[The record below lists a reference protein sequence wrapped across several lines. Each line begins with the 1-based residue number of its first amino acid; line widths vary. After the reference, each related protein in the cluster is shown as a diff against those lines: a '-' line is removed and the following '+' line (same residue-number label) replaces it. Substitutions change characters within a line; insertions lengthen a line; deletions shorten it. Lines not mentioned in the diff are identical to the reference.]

1 MKLSVIES
9 VVKDKR
15 VVLIDDS
22 IVRGTTIANLIKT
35 MRQCGAKEI
44 HVRISSPPF
53 LYPCYYGTD
62 VPDNSLLIANEYG
75 TEEIR
80 QRIGADSLGY
90 MNLEDLEEMTG
101 DLPICKACFDNNY
114 PV

>member
-1 MKLSVIES
+1 MKLSILKS

-15 VVLIDDS
+15 IILIDDS
-22 IVRGTTIANLIKT
+22 IVRGTT
-35 MRQCGAKEI
+35 MRRIIEMLRENGAKEV

-62 VPDNSLLIANEYG
+62 VPSSKQLIASG
-75 TEEIR
+75 HSAEEIR
-80 QRIGADSLGY
+80 KAVGADSLSY
-90 MNLEDLEEMTG
+90 LDTDDFKTMLD
-101 DLPICKACFDNNY
+101 DLPVCQACFDNRY